1 MGLFKGCNLTQLF
14 YSSNYFDIE
23 ALVLV
28 VDSASESPREVFSFW
43 NFGQKAENFACLSA
57 MVEHS
62 CTHIHSLAK
71 NVLF

>member
-1 MGLFKGCNLTQLF
+1 MGLFNGCNLTQSF

-23 ALVLV
+23 ALVL
-28 VDSASESPREVFSFW
+28 DSASESPRDVFSFW
-43 NFGQKAENFACLSA
+43 NFGQKAENFACLSP

-71 NVLF
+71 NELF

>member
-28 VDSASESPREVFSFW
+28 VDSASESPRDVFL
-43 NFGQKAENFACLSA
+43 FGISDKRPRILL
-57 MVEHS
+57 V
-62 CTHIHSLAK
+62 
-71 NVLF
+71 